1 MSAGNSCAQHGIHHH
16 FDNSNPLLIKK
27 QTDSVFCVSK
37 GKNKDETTAE
47 RSKDDIVSSVSV
59 EERRLKFVSKRS
71 RSFKN
76 LFFNTKNSENQTDTD
91 PSTSIKTKSKFG
103 SLVNKH
109 LLPIKFLSSLKEG
122 QKKAAIHTNISCPDL
137 NQPVTPIEVDIAV
150 RPKSANLHTETKVER
165 ITPNLLTVSSSTKT
179 SIRNLSLPP
188 TSSPKSDF
196 LFTTSFTHS
205 ISKHQCKSVQE
216 LEKNNLSV
224 FKQKLRRSYSD
235 QPNIGK
241 SRSPTLPFRVERTG
255 SNLNLNIS
263 TCLQSKMF
271 RNEYVSQL
279 LDYVYIGSVE
289 SAYNEPLLCKLK
301 IDSLVDM
308 SNMSA
313 SQVPSNKKLHC
324 PCLCGND
331 SRHFRSRLII
341 RLDDKE
347 TEDIEQYFDEINKFV
362 DSSKRCGRRVLIFSY
377 HGNSRAPAAA
387 IQYMMKQEEFLLRQ
401 AYNLVKNQRPS
412 VEINQ
417 GFQDTLEDLERRI
430 FPEAKPS
437 VSFGNDYLNIAD
449 PQAIKCAWID
459 CDT

>member
-1 MSAGNSCAQHGIHHH
+1 MSTGNSCAQHDLQHHYE
-16 FDNSNPLLIKK
+16 NKKSILTTK
-27 QTDSVFCVSK
+27 QTDLIFCVS
-37 GKNKDETTAE
+37 NDRTT
-47 RSKDDIVSSVSV
+47 KDDTTVKAA
-59 EERRLKFVSKRS
+59 EERRLKFDSQRS
-71 RSFKN
+71 RSVKN
-76 LFFNTKNSENQTDTD
+76 LFFKAKNSESHTDADQSFTN
-91 PSTSIKTKSKFG
+91 SRKSKLG
-103 SLVNKH
+103 SLVSKH
-109 LLPIKFLSSLKEG
+109 ILPIRFVNSLKDG
-122 QKKAAIHTNISCPDL
+122 QKKPIPPNISCPDL
-137 NQPVTPIEVDIAV
+137 NRQVSSLSIDLSI
-150 RPKSANLHTETKVER
+150 RPKSANYPLFDKQLQSDTVSESSQKTKIKTR
-165 ITPNLLTVSSSTKT
+165 NLLSPRTST
-179 SIRNLSLPP
+179 SY
-188 TSSPKSDF
+188 

-205 ISKHQCKSVQE
+205 IPKEQCRSAQE
-216 LEKNNLSV
+216 LQKNSVSV
-224 FKQKLRRSYSD
+224 FKQKLKRSYSD

-241 SRSPTLPFRVERTG
+241 TRSPTFKIRARETG
-255 SNLNLNIS
+255 SNLSLNIS
-263 TCLQSKMF
+263 NCLQSKMF
-271 RNEYVSQL
+271 RNEHVSQL
-279 LDYVYIGSVE
+279 LDYLYIGSVE

-324 PCLCGND
+324 PCLCGNEA
-331 SRHFRSRLII
+331 RHFRSRLII

-347 TEDIEQYFDEINKFV
+347 DEDIEQYCEEINKFI
-362 DSSKRCGRRVLIFSY
+362 DSSKRCGRKVLIFSY

-417 GFQDTLEDLERRI
+417 GFQDILEALERRL